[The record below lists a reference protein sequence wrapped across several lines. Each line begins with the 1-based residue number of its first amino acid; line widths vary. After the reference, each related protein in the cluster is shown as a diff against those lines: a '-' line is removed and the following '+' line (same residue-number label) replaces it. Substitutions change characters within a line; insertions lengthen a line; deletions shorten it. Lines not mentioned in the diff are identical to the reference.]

1 MSVTSS
7 KQAAASRPAIMPQLL
22 HLLDLLPPAK
32 QSEVLNFARFLHQQ
46 TRTTVPADAATGLTI
61 DVRLVAPT
69 NLVELTDLV
78 ALGGDA
84 KADTEALYDNDA
96 GLG

>member
-1 MSVTSS
+1 MSVTYS

-46 TRTTVPADAATGLTI
+46 TRTTVSADAATGLTI
-61 DVRLVAPT
+61 DVRLVAPA
-69 NLVELTDLV
+69 NLVELTGLV

-84 KADTEALYDNDA
+84 LEDTEAFYDDEA
-96 GLG
+96 HPG